1 MARGR
6 AKSGAR
12 QQAADTSR
20 LEGIRCRRHDGPN
33 LGHHLA
39 LPRRRARIRAEHP
52 QRPSRSSTLGA
63 QARQS
68 NATPHIHS
76 SHLACGYAYTPPA
89 KLPGEGGLS
98 VHRSSESWRAKKC
111 DRPCESDGTSD
122 AVASSARMC
131 VEAASQPRDDGTRPS
146 GQHRFEGMLNQ
157 SDVVSDCYASC
168 SKSVFWSLRST
179 TSDRGGTERLDRRS
193 RRRQA
198 GSPSGSVPSVGKAE
212 LAGKAEYISEQ
223 ARSGKKSTRSHKA
236 EETAKLSEMPS

>member
-1 MARGR
+1 VAVGR
-6 AKSGAR
+6 
-12 QQAADTSR
+12 
-20 LEGIRCRRHDGPN
+20 
-33 LGHHLA
+33 
-39 LPRRRARIRAEHP
+39 
-52 QRPSRSSTLGA
+52 TLGA

-98 VHRSSESWRAKKC
+98 LHRSSESWRAGKC

-122 AVASSARMC
+122 AVASSARTC
-131 VEAASQPRDDGTRPS
+131 VESRQPAARRRHETIRPASRPS
-146 GQHRFEGMLNQ
+146 TVRGDAQ
-157 SDVVSDCYASC
+157 SKRRRRIRLLHELFQIDLLESAEYNVQQR
-168 SKSVFWSLRST
+168 W
-179 TSDRGGTERLDRRS
+179 GTERLDRRS

-223 ARSGKKSTRSHKA
+223 ARSGKKATRSHKA

>member
-1 MARGR
+1 MTSQQREMCLLPPWPRTSTRSEQGGR
-6 AKSGAR
+6 QS
-12 QQAADTSR
+12 T
-20 LEGIRCRRHDGPN
+20 H
-33 LGHHLA
+33 LGN
-39 LPRRRARIRAEHP
+39 P
-52 QRPSRSSTLGA
+52 GA

-98 VHRSSESWRAKKC
+98 LHRSSESWRAEKC

-122 AVASSARMC
+122 AVASSARTC

-146 GQHRFEGMLNQ
+146 SQHRDLPRFEGMLNQ
-157 SDVVSDCYASC
+157 CADVVSDCYTSC

-179 TSDRGGTERLDRRS
+179 TSNRGGALNGWIEEVDDGKLG
-193 RRRQA
+193 A
-198 GSPSGSVPSVGKAE
+198 LGSVPSVGKAE